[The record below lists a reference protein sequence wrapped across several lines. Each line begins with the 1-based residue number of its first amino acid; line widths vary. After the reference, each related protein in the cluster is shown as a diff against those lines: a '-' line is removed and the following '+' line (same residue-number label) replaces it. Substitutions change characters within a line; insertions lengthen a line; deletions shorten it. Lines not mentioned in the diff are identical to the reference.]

1 VVVAQRPLA
10 TTFSKQLPPEV
21 VQGLRHA
28 TPPASGPLIIPTNAQ
43 PVPLRTTKPSSRSRG
58 SVKFIDVLQK
68 KNPEINEQKLQQ
80 LQSAAAQ
87 IQSGTPRRP
96 VSAPVRGKPVSR
108 KVQRTRVAAADS
120 TAPREEKRVEAK
132 RTLTSSRPAPSSPSQ
147 ATQQNIK
154 TEKDKKEHMKQSFKP
169 FKPVT
174 KIRPQ
179 SDVNRKPST
188 ESRAPNRESGGR
200 KKPSPATA
208 DEPPRRNRLTS
219 ASRSRTNK
227 RPLASP
233 ASITEKSKAP
243 KIKNKTIRK
252 GPRRLVPLKRPF
264 AKPVE
269 EKKLEDKK
277 VPTLD
282 ANDEIILAAKDEKIE
297 IEENKKSK
305 LDDAENKKSKLD
317 DAVDVPL
324 EEKLIAKM
332 PSKKLVLKKEEK
344 DDKQGMIV
352 GEFTVK
358 SSEPEIFDETTLEPE
373 TTTLTPTT
381 TISTTAATTSTTAA
395 TTTTSEKPTRGGSR
409 GSRLPSNTR
418 TQSSPQRSSR
428 TRVSTGAVRVAP
440 VPEAPVR
447 SGGRRGSRGNARG
460 ASRVVAPSQ
469 PDLTDRVRIRPQST
483 RQRSRQH
490 TAQPEEELAVTT
502 ARPSR
507 RRG

>member
-174 KIRPQ
+174 KIKPL
-179 SDVNRKPST
+179 SGDVNRKPST
-188 ESRAPNRESGGR
+188 ESRAPIRESGGR

-219 ASRSRTNK
+219 GPRSRANK

-233 ASITEKSKAP
+233 ASKTEKSKAP
-243 KIKNKTIRK
+243 KIKNKTIRR

-264 AKPVE
+264 AKPVVE
-269 EKKLEDKK
+269 NKLEDEE
-277 VPTLD
+277 VPSLD
-282 ANDEIILAAKDEKIE
+282 ANDETILAAKDEKIE
-297 IEENKKSK
+297 NE
-305 LDDAENKKSKLD
+305 ENKKSKLD

-332 PSKKLVLKKEEK
+332 PSEKLVIKKEKK